1 VLVSQQQPELH
12 PRLDDDGGALMTMA
26 PNISPSAPLQSQL
39 ELRDAE
45 CCRVVTVQIVGFAQ
59 QRSLEA
65 MSSPLLLMM
74 SGGLGWEN
82 HQNFASDLTSG
93 ARQAACG

>member
-1 VLVSQQQPELH
+1 MLVSQQPPELP
-12 PRLDDDGGALMTMA
+12 PRLDDDGGSLMTMA

-45 CCRVVTVQIVGFAQ
+45 CCRVVTVQIVGFAR
-59 QRSLEA
+59 QRSLDT
-65 MSSPLLLMM
+65 MSSPLLVVM
-74 SGGLGWEN
+74 SGGLDWEN
-82 HQNFASDLTSG
+82 HQNFASDLISG